1 MESITSNFSV
11 SKNAE
16 ISIEANPGTL
26 NKLKLQSYRDSG
38 INRLSM
44 GLQSC
49 NNAYLKELG
58 RIHTYKE
65 FISNLEDARKV
76 GFKNINVDLMFA
88 LPNMKIKEW
97 EKCLIEINDLEIP
110 HISAYSLIWEDGT
123 KFQQLKYDGY
133 IKPIDEDLELEMYHL
148 TIEFLKNKGY
158 SHYEIS
164 NYAKKGYQ
172 CKHNITYWKNQNYVG
187 LGAGAHSYYENKRFN
202 NANKIQDYIALTNK
216 GNSPVKNTMPQTG
229 TVLAC
234 RKNTDSLAAAV
245 ENVISISR
253 ADEISETMFLGLR
266 MTKGILVEE
275 FAKRFNE
282 SPLAIYKNELEKLRE
297 QKLILFDDKSIKL
310 TQKGIDLSNIVFC
323 EFV

>member
-1 MESITSNFSV
+1 IALYIHIPFCESKCYYCDFNSFAGKNELIETYTNALIKEINHYREKLSEYQISTVFFGGGTPSILASNHISLIMESITSNFSV

-187 LGAGAHSYYENKRFN
+187 LGQAQCICY
-202 NANKIQDYIALTNK
+202 
-216 GNSPVKNTMPQTG
+216 M
-229 TVLAC
+229 
-234 RKNTDSLAAAV
+234 
-245 ENVISISR
+245 
-253 ADEISETMFLGLR
+253 
-266 MTKGILVEE
+266 
-275 FAKRFNE
+275 
-282 SPLAIYKNELEKLRE
+282 
-297 QKLILFDDKSIKL
+297 
-310 TQKGIDLSNIVFC
+310 
-323 EFV
+323 